1 MVNLWTRSKAPF
13 AHEQAARKAL
23 ANGRRLTMPQLLV
36 RGASWRA
43 VMDLLA
49 AGEVSIVGANDR
61 ARVIYERT
69 EAS

>member
-1 MVNLWTRSKAPF
+1 MVDLWTRRKAPF
-13 AHEQAARKAL
+13 AHEQAARVAL
-23 ANGRRLTMPQLLV
+23 ANGRRTMPQLLA

-49 AGEVSIVGANDR
+49 SGELTIVGSDSR

-69 EAS
+69 ETCP